1 MKVECYRMN
10 GNFSTVISNF
20 ILEFYIS
27 FNIGGWETD
36 VDIKVTYLYGVG
48 WFSSWQWAVPKKN
61 TEWKRKGKW
70 GIYFRVY
77 SLEPKKKAVR
87 VPHGKRPH
95 MTLLCSLVMLRGN
108 FVSGAHSLWDS
119 GFRKILRILWTL
131 SVANW

>member
-48 WFSSWQWAVPKKN
+48 
-61 TEWKRKGKW
+61 
-70 GIYFRVY
+70 
-77 SLEPKKKAVR
+77 
-87 VPHGKRPH
+87 
-95 MTLLCSLVMLRGN
+95 
-108 FVSGAHSLWDS
+108 
-119 GFRKILRILWTL
+119 
-131 SVANW
+131 